1 MLNVIIEP
9 TLQDQ
14 LEQIAQATGQTV
26 KEIVNEALREHF
38 ERLEEQK
45 LEAEIQIFETMYP
58 ELKRLYPDQ
67 FVAIVEGQVVDTAA
81 DFESL
86 FLRIQARF
94 GDTPVLI
101 RQVGTTSSEEWR
113 FRSPRLEPAE

>member
-1 MLNVIIEP
+1 MLNITIEP
-9 TLQDQ
+9 TLHDQ

-45 LEAEIQIFETMYP
+45 LEAEIQVFETMYP

-67 FVAIVEGQVVDTAA
+67 FVAMVED
-81 DFESL
+81 
-86 FLRIQARF
+86 R
-94 GDTPVLI
+94 
-101 RQVGTTSSEEWR
+101 W
-113 FRSPRLEPAE
+113 